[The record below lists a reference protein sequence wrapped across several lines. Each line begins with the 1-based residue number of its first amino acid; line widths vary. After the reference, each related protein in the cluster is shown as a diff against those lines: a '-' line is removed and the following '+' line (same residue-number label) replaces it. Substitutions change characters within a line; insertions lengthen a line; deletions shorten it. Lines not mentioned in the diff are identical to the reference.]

1 LVWVGEGVLRDEVL
15 KEINTS
21 GLAGNVTLA
30 GLLKPE
36 EVANMNR
43 AANMFVMSSA
53 YEGMPIALIEAM
65 ACGLPVVTTDVGEV
79 RRLVS
84 VGHNGEICPAGNA
97 EKLASALLR
106 GIDASERY
114 GGTPCIETASRFTPQ
129 NVLGPVYAN
138 YRKLA
143 GRAEESGR

>member
-1 LVWVGEGVLRDEVL
+1 
-15 KEINTS
+15 
-21 GLAGNVTLA
+21 
-30 GLLKPE
+30 
-36 EVANMNR
+36 
-43 AANMFVMSSA
+43 MFVMSSA

-84 VGHNGEICPAGNA
+84 AGHNGEICPAGDT
-97 EKLASALLR
+97 EELASALIK
-106 GIDASERY
+106 GIDSSEQY
-114 GGTPCIETASRFTPQ
+114 GGAPCIEVASRYTPQ

-143 GRAEESGR
+143 GRAEESTP